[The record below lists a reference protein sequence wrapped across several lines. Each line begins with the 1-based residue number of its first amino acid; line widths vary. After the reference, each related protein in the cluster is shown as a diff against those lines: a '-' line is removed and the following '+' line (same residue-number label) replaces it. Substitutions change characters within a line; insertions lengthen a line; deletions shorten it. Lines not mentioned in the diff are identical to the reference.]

1 MFFLIV
7 KCLVGRYQQ
16 GGNYGIFQR
25 TQKNHNDYNIRIV
38 SGIYVFTYIT
48 AGVDGISKIY

>member
-1 MFFLIV
+1 M
-7 KCLVGRYQQ
+7 GRYQQ

-38 SGIYVFTYIT
+38 SGIYVFTYIA
-48 AGVDGISKIY
+48 AGVDGISRIH